1 VGFVVAVVAVAISRR
16 GIDDELLLLLLLG
29 IFCDFVP

>member
-16 GIDDELLLLLLLG
+16 GIDDELLLLLLG